1 MRASSE
7 DLLHRYPGPV
17 LLRASRRNWLF
28 TFITCIV
35 FTVIGIL
42 MIRDG
47 EMKGWLLTI
56 FFGLGTPIAFV
67 KLLDLGWLRLDAEGF
82 EFNQMFRRQRV
93 AWHDAAGFL
102 AVDVPGASRELVCY
116 DDVNVSEK
124 MADLNRSMAGRN
136 AALPE
141 AYDLPAE
148 DLAQLMNAW
157 RDRALVGG

>member
-47 EMKGWLLTI
+47 EMTGWLLII

-67 KLLDLGWLRLDAEGF
+67 ICCAWAGCGSTPKASNSIRCSAGGGWRGT
-82 EFNQMFRRQRV
+82 MRQ
-93 AWHDAAGFL
+93 
-102 AVDVPGASRELVCY
+102 
-116 DDVNVSEK
+116 VS
-124 MADLNRSMAGRN
+124 S
-136 AALPE
+136 P
-141 AYDLPAE
+141 
-148 DLAQLMNAW
+148 
-157 RDRALVGG
+157 